1 MYGHVTAAHVQRYMQ
16 RHPLVALKT
25 SLFPSTFVKRE
36 ERRREKSRINIV
48 AGKEIGGYPVQLS
61 GALRKWSNT
70 EICQLSSTSSSNRKN
85 AVQGNIT
92 NVEGIEHTVARYR
105 LQFLNINRDF
115 IIGFGFWLISVL

>member
-1 MYGHVTAAHVQRYMQ
+1 MTAADVQHYLQ
-16 RHPLVALKT
+16 RHRLVALKT
-25 SLFPSTFVKRE
+25 SLVPSNFVKRE
-36 ERRREKSRINIV
+36 EKKVEKDRIKYCCWQGNRWL
-48 AGKEIGGYPVQLS
+48 QLS
-61 GALRKWSNT
+61 GALKKWSNT
-70 EICQLSSTSSSNRKN
+70 DICQLSSTSSSNRKN